1 MSSLTSMGAMAN
13 EAFMLRVK
21 EEANCI
27 LAEIVRLAS
36 FIPQDFT
43 DPKSSKFKLLLLD
56 FSYFT
61 NAAHYEKLIA
71 ENEDLQDQFYN
82 TNGDLLSR
90 FSTLFQTIAMFLC
103 SLKEYSDQVSNDRI
117 GVSYLDIVDIEI
129 LFHIGLVLLYSEKF
143 LPGIFS
149 DEQRNMDFL
158 VEFLRVNPPTGTN
171 CLFERLK
178 VNESFVDTCL
188 SCCEAIHKEGAS
200 DFGKLHVDRNTLI
213 KWIFICLLFKQ
224 SVLKT
229 DHIRMRKIVEDFFR
243 DDWVLQLGLGLNV
256 NVLDAWQQYR
266 AAFAAITSQ
275 MDIKIAKEM
284 ASLHYSTLGR
294 LTIPQAYNECLR
306 NKEESIKK
314 LTSSTCSLIN
324 EMVQFLSQ
332 DFGSLNKDKKTA
344 AVRIVSAKLRD
355 WFLLMKKTLE
365 DLDPNSKQNSGL
377 VMQIKKR
384 IIQVGEM
391 LELSGRIALA
401 QHLRLLES
409 HLDSLSALYSVRE
422 EEERRLRRSADPSY
436 LWPVLDDWT
445 PKIQRRILESSNA
458 HALRALFFKLS
469 LSISVLCEQFEN
481 DERKNLGISRMAL
494 RKVGIVNVNPKELLE
509 EGIRRELASEL
520 PLLLTVSEMPSSLE
534 DLLKKLSDTLH
545 SFHRAFIYM
554 CGHVDING
562 NDMWRAE
569 QAGSSSTNSTQALF
583 VITNLLLKHS
593 NPTYNRYMEDSMKWR
608 EMKTKKDVLSSK
620 IIDSIERWIPS
631 TAINSLRVILSL
643 DIETCINDALKLLNT
658 LLTTVGSFTF
668 DEVFI
673 QSTQYDQLLR
683 LIQGNSLLPQFI
695 VKAGQLLLLLSM
707 LCYSRKQHCQ
717 LHAAPLFSALSAC
730 DRFLLASPDSVPAD
744 VVPLLNLLRDCGLCS
759 PSLTVYKSYVT
770 VPPNAV
776 ILAMMDSVAIVL

>member
-27 LAEIVRLAS
+27 LAEIVRLSS

-103 SLKEYSDQVSNDRI
+103 SLKD
-117 GVSYLDIVDIEI
+117 
-129 LFHIGLVLLYSEKF
+129 
-143 LPGIFS
+143 

-158 VEFLRVNPPTGTN
+158 VDFLRVNPPTGTKY
-171 CLFERLK
+171 LFERLK
-178 VNESFVDTCL
+178 VSESFVDRCL

-243 DDWVLQLGLGLNV
+243 DYWVLQLGLGLNV
-256 NVLDAWQQYR
+256 NVMDAWQQYR

-275 MDIKIAKEM
+275 MDIKKAKEM
-284 ASLHYSTLGR
+284 ASLHYSTLER

-314 LTSSTCSLIN
+314 LTSSICSLIN

-332 DFGSLNKDKKTA
+332 DFGPLNKDKKTA

-355 WFLLMKKTLE
+355 WFLLMKETLE
-365 DLDPNSKQNSGL
+365 GLEPNSKQNSGFVL
-377 VMQIKKR
+377 QIKKR

-391 LELSGRIALA
+391 LELSGRIAFA

-409 HLDSLSALYSVRE
+409 RLDSLSALYSVGE

-445 PKIQRRILESSNA
+445 PRIQRRILESSNA

-520 PLLLTVSEMPSSLE
+520 PLLLTVSDMPSSLE

-562 NDMWRAE
+562 YDMWRAE
-569 QAGSSSTNSTQALF
+569 VDCILMQMTTDVMEKRRIANTTQTGSSGVNSTQALL

-593 NPTYNRYMEDSMKWR
+593 NPTFNRYMEDSMKWR
-608 EMKTKKDVLSSK
+608 EIKTKKDVLSSK
-620 IIDSIERWIPS
+620 IIDSIE
-631 TAINSLRVILSL
+631 
-643 DIETCINDALKLLNT
+643 
-658 LLTTVGSFTF
+658 
-668 DEVFI
+668 VFFP
-673 QSTQYDQLLR
+673 YE
-683 LIQGNSLLPQFI
+683 
-695 VKAGQLLLLLSM
+695 LLSTV
-707 LCYSRKQHCQ
+707 
-717 LHAAPLFSALSAC
+717 
-730 DRFLLASPDSVPAD
+730 LLMD
-744 VVPLLNLLRDCGLCS
+744 LRDQRITL
-759 PSLTVYKSYVT
+759 
-770 VPPNAV
+770 
-776 ILAMMDSVAIVL
+776 